1 MEKSFEA
8 VKEVE
13 EAGCLLIKT
22 FVERERER
30 RQKTVFVKFH
40 NFNIEILKLESERY
54 EIVIIKKQVS
64 ANSKYLNM
72 TQINKTLLHLV
83 KCLINNQISISV
95 KLVCT
100 CLPTYLLQDAPK

>member
-72 TQINKTLLHLV
+72 
-83 KCLINNQISISV
+83 SISSGR
-95 KLVCT
+95 KILCIKMRT
-100 CLPTYLLQDAPK
+100 LNILSDLRK